1 MAASKQTERTP
12 TPIKTEGTGAGG
24 GTKLVASKPAAESG
38 AHHVQPRR
46 AERRP
51 EMIRQK
57 REQQAKSYE
66 RQRQI
71 RQWSRIGGAAIAA
84 LIVAGIAWTVFSYVN
99 REPPPGERVSSSAPP
114 AQHIARNEAD
124 QSIPPH
130 EEYTSQP
137 PTSGPH
143 LGSEV
148 EGPGVY
154 KESREPE
161 RFVHSLEHG
170 YVILQYNCECP
181 ETVALLERFA
191 NPATGYPAAVITQ
204 PWANMETE
212 VALTAWN
219 YVDRMSAAEV
229 TPERIRE
236 FIEGHINKG
245 PERIPSQI
253 SDIREWR
260 EDDDATRPWDVS

>member
-12 TPIKTEGTGAGG
+12 TPIKPKATGAAGGSKFVANQPATGTG
-24 GTKLVASKPAAESG
+24 S
-38 AHHVQPRR
+38 HHVQPRR

-57 REQQAKSYE
+57 REDRTKSYE

-71 RQWSRIGGAAIAA
+71 RQWTRIGGAAIAA
-84 LIVAGIAWTVFSYVN
+84 LIVAGIAWTVFSYVT
-99 REPPPGERVSSSAPP
+99 REAPPGEEVSSSAPP
-114 AQHIARNEAD
+114 AQHIARNQDGSA
-124 QSIPPH
+124 PPH

-143 LGSEV
+143 YGNEV

-181 ETVALLERFA
+181 ETIALLERFA
-191 NPATGYPAAVITQ
+191 NPATGYPTAVITQ

-219 YVDRMSAAEV
+219 YIDRMSAAEA
-229 TPERIRE
+229 TPERIRT
-236 FIEGHINKG
+236 FIDEHINKG
-245 PERIPSQI
+245 PERIASQV
-253 SDIREWR
+253 STIREWR
-260 EDDDATRPWDVS
+260 EDDDATRPWDGQ